1 MGKGKSRIWSLCF
14 TNKCSSLTYEVPFI
28 SILNTR
34 PKGSLDCIIFSIVP
48 YFCSLSSYLEHY
60 RLLPCFYV
68 SFDHISLFD
77 CLFCSLNARVD
88 GNTVHW
94 RTQIERYQNESSTF
108 QKVESSNF
116 DSAELESLFIRGT
129 YVDAFFSLETFDY
142 MEKAGIGLVADKL
155 IILHQ
160 WFGHSSLCYVMHYPP
175 WVFIVRYVTTS
186 NVLFWLIYCKID
198 MMPCRKWTL
207 LFLWVYQV
215 LTLQSLQD

>member
-1 MGKGKSRIWSLCF
+1 MHNDIDLKLHCSRLKVQLGIRKFDDANRPLTF
-14 TNKCSSLTYEVPFI
+14 VVGASSCLREVLDECD
-28 SILNTR
+28 ILVEQR
-34 PKGSLDCIIFSIVP
+34 YKDCGGDSEWLPVVNRE
-48 YFCSLSSYLEHY
+48 YQSV
-60 RLLPCFYV
+60 RLR
-68 SFDHISLFD
+68 
-77 CLFCSLNARVD
+77 LNARVD

-160 WFGHSSLCYVMHYPP
+160 
-175 WVFIVRYVTTS
+175 
-186 NVLFWLIYCKID
+186 
-198 MMPCRKWTL
+198 
-207 LFLWVYQV
+207 
-215 LTLQSLQD
+215 